1 MRLSRPFAAYALG
14 AGVFLSAGLAAQP
27 AVAQA
32 APDLRAAAYLASNC
46 ANCHGTN
53 GRSLGAM
60 PALAGIPKDRFL
72 TLMREFRDGKRQAT
86 IMHQLAKGYSDEQI
100 ELMAEYFSRQSA
112 K

>member
-1 MRLSRPFAAYALG
+1 MRPARLFAVLALLAGG
-14 AGVFLSAGLAAQP
+14 APIALPVAAQT
-27 AVAQA
+27 

-60 PALAGIPKDRFL
+60 PELAGIPKERFV
-72 TLMREFRDGKRQAT
+72 TLMRDFRDGKRQAT

-100 ELMAEYFSRQSA
+100 ALMAEFFSRQSA

>member
-1 MRLSRPFAAYALG
+1 MHTATRLA
-14 AGVFLSAGLAAQP
+14 LAA
-27 AVAQA
+27 AALATAGAASAQA
-32 APDLRAAAYLASNC
+32 SPDLRAAAYLASNC

-60 PALAGIPKDRFL
+60 PALAGIPQERFV
-72 TLMREFRDGKRQAT
+72 TLMRDFRDGKRQAT

-100 ELMAEYFSRQSA
+100 ALLAEFFARQPA

>member
-1 MRLSRPFAAYALG
+1 M
-14 AGVFLSAGLAAQP
+14 QP
-27 AVAQA
+27 ATRLFLATAALVVCGAASAQA
-32 APDLRAAAYLASNC
+32 TPDLRAAAYLASNC

-60 PALAGIPKDRFL
+60 PGLAGIPQERFV

-100 ELMAEYFSRQSA
+100 ALLGEFFARQPA

>member
-1 MRLSRPFAAYALG
+1 MLCAAA
-14 AGVFLSAGLAAQP
+14 SASAQSP
-27 AVAQA
+27 
-32 APDLRAAAYLASNC
+32 APDLRAAQVLAANC
-46 ANCHGTN
+46 ANCHGTS

-60 PALAGIPKDRFL
+60 PELAGIKKDRFL

>member
-1 MRLSRPFAAYALG
+1 MFPAPRLLVATAA
-14 AGVFLSAGLAAQP
+14 LAAAG
-27 AVAQA
+27 AVSAQA

-60 PALAGIPKDRFL
+60 PELAGIPKERFV
-72 TLMREFRDGKRQAT
+72 TLMRDFRDGKRQAT
-86 IMHQLAKGYSDEQI
+86 LMHQLAKGYSDEQI
-100 ELMAEYFSRQSA
+100 VLLGEFFSRQSA